1 MNELSNSINDVVKGI
16 YKEQERSEEI
26 RKESQNIANEKLK
39 HILDSVGDN
48 VGSLM
53 DQQALS
59 SDKLSEILNREDKN
73 PTLVEYGQDSI
84 CRPTVA
90 GFQELYDLKYENPNE
105 KYYWNYKQCK
115 WITESEQDSI
125 IEAVFNEIAED
136 MIEEEGYL
144 DGEKD

>member
-1 MNELSNSINDVVKGI
+1 MNMKT
-16 YKEQERSEEI
+16 I
-26 RKESQNIANEKLK
+26 RKTNYL
-39 HILDSVGDN
+39 
-48 VGSLM
+48 
-53 DQQALS
+53 ALAAIVMTTS
-59 SDKLSEILNREDKN
+59 CSMIKPKCQRFKLSEILNREDKN
-73 PTLVEYGQDSI
+73 PTLVEYDQDSI

-105 KYYWNYKQCK
+105 KYYWNHKQCK

-125 IEAVFNEIAED
+125 IEAVFNQIAED